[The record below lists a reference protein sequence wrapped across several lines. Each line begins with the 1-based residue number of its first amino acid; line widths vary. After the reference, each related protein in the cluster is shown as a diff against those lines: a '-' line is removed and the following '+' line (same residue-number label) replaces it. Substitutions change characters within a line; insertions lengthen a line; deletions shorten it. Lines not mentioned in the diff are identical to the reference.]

1 MLTGL
6 LLTAADLAAQAANS
20 GLDSPVAIDRA
31 NAEAALS
38 KPELLAHCRGVLAAS
53 TEQRNAPRV
62 VRALVL
68 LGENKDNA
76 DVALIAR
83 FVGDLDSGVSS
94 AATTALRAFG
104 RDGLSALQKLSHDQ
118 IDALSRRKAIEL
130 LVHDHI
136 RNCCIRD
143 MAVNPLRLPFKARFT
158 ELDSLQIDLTDTM
171 FKLVRQ
177 ASGDI
182 REDISSTRYYYYG
195 MPSESSGFLQWG
207 GLVIAALAE
216 RHPAQ
221 LMQEMGDL
229 AQLEAEQQNWWWGY
243 RQFSPV
249 TLELATFFA
258 RQGKPALV
266 DRLISDMESG
276 NRGRGGGAELFIH
289 VPIVALQTVAL
300 GDFKVALERLE
311 TVLRTAAAADDA
323 MLSQAHYL
331 RARILMQMN
340 EQGEALYAL
349 EESMESSSSPMLLA
363 LVDDTFAALSS
374 DRRFQ
379 AVIAYCRLSS
389 RAAQAHA
396 RPYTGDVG
404 TEE

>member
-6 LLTAADLAAQAANS
+6 LLTGAELAAQADDT
-20 GLDSPVAIDRA
+20 GLDSPVAIERA
-31 NAEAALS
+31 NAEAALT
-38 KPELLAHCRGVLAAS
+38 KPELLAHYRAVLAAGP
-53 TEQRNAPRV
+53 EQRNAPRV
-62 VRALVL
+62 VRALML
-68 LGENKDNA
+68 LGENRDSA

-83 FVGDLDSGVSS
+83 FVGDLDSSVSA

-104 RDGLSALQKLSHDQ
+104 RDGLAALQKLSYDE
-118 IDALSRRKAIEL
+118 IDALSRRNAMEL
-130 LVHDHI
+130 LVQDYI
-136 RNCCIRD
+136 RNCCVRD
-143 MAVNPLRLPFKARFT
+143 MAVNPLRLNFKARFA
-158 ELDSLQIDLTDTM
+158 ELDALQLDLTDTM

-195 MPSESSGFLQWG
+195 MPSAGSDFLQWG
-207 GLVIAALAE
+207 GLVVAALAE

-221 LMQEMGDL
+221 LMHEMGDL
-229 AQLEAEQQNWWWGY
+229 AQIEAEQQNWWWGY

-276 NRGRGGGAELFIH
+276 NRGRGGGNELFIH
-289 VPIVALQTVAL
+289 VPIAALQSVAL
-300 GDFKVALERLE
+300 GDHKVALERLE
-311 TVLRTAAAADDA
+311 TTLRTAAAADDA

-331 RARILMQMN
+331 RARILMQMAQ
-340 EQGEALYAL
+340 QGEALYAL
-349 EESMESSSSPMLLA
+349 EESMESSSSPMLLV
-363 LVDDTFAALSS
+363 LVDDTFSPIQG

-379 AVIAYCRLSS
+379 AVIAYCRLTS
-389 RAAQAHA
+389 RAAQEFA
-396 RPYTGDVG
+396 RPFASDAGAED
-404 TEE
+404 